1 MLLNLANAGVVDPDS
16 DREWMREV
24 LRLPEPEEGAVF
36 PKWELE
42 RKLKEQDSTPS

>member
-1 MLLNLANAGVVDPDS
+1 MIDPDS

-24 LRLPEPEEGAVF
+24 LGLPEPEEGAVF

-42 RKLKEQDSTPS
+42 RKPKEQESTLS